1 MVRKIA
7 NKILDKGLRG
17 NLKELLFEIKCS
29 VATFITSL
37 GKKTIEKV
45 FKG

>member
-29 VATFITSL
+29 VSTLTTIL
-37 GKKTIEKV
+37 GEKTIEKV